1 MAGYSD
7 VTLEHR
13 TYGRVYIR
21 HYQYGYNRYTVC
33 SDGFSSTDGE
43 ALCRSKG
50 YSYSYFSTYVIKHHI
65 HFVSNQAMLCIFH
78 HFSFLFVELLQ
89 WPITKAFPLIAIHTA
104 LTTVTSGHK
113 ATVLRQFTSTAL
125 VGTTALCLWKQKY
138 HFIHKI
144 NVDLIWTFFY
154 CINVQLIFGTRSK
167 T

>member
-1 MAGYSD
+1 MSGLWIYNYVLVHIRRFLLAGYSD
-7 VTLEHR
+7 VTFEHG

-65 HFVSNQAMLCIFH
+65 HFVSNQVMLCIVH

-89 WPITKAFPLIAIHTA
+89 WPITKAWPLIAIHTTF
-104 LTTVTSGHK
+104 TTVTSGHK
-113 ATVLRQFTSTAL
+113 ATVHRQFTSTAL
-125 VGTTALCLWKQKY
+125 VGTTALFSENK
-138 HFIHKI
+138 
-144 NVDLIWTFFY
+144 TPFY
-154 CINVQLIFGTRSK
+154 I
-167 T
+167 